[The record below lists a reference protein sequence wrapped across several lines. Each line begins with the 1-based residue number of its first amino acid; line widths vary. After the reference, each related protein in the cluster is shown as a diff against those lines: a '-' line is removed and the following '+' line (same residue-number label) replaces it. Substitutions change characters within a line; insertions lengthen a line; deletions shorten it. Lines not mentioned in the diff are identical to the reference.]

1 MFEDKDY
8 IKNLV
13 NQRDDDQ
20 IVIPLYVQIYGKK
33 YSLLELKDVK
43 VRFTEGAFKVGY
55 GTADAL
61 FMPNSFPINRI
72 RDFDVITVF
81 TEYDD
86 RKDRT
91 IRYMVFESG
100 NIDLP
105 DVEEEDKLS
114 EEICSYFDMLY
125 THVKDV
131 VDDYFKSLIAEETVP
146 IIPKEKP
153 KKEGPKFN
161 EGLREYSGELSKYS
175 SSWDPEFVN
184 EETPEEDPLE
194 ALRKEVAEYSQDDDS
209 EEESPFEE
217 DPEEVDEEEA
227 SEVAFEFEDESEE
240 EDEYPRVTGGGILG
254 RETVDFINGE
264 GKYSYEDETIPG
276 VIIET
281 DKTGSVVT
289 KATEVEFISQGNTDD
304 DYLAEGVEFGNGR
317 VDMFGNEEEIDDD
330 YSTDFDVF

>member
-55 GTADAL
+55 CTADAL

-86 RKDRT
+86 KKDRT

-100 NIDLP
+100 NIDP
-105 DVEEEDKLS
+105 PADEYVNFDMEENDKLS
-114 EEICSYFDMLY
+114 EQIRTYFEMLY
-125 THVKDV
+125 NHTKNV
-131 VDDYFKSLIAEETVP
+131 VDEYFKSLIAQEEHP
-146 IIPKEKP
+146 IIPKEEKVP
-153 KKEGPKFN
+153 MQVGIK
-161 EGLREYSGELSKYS
+161 EYSGELSKYS
-175 SSWDPEFVN
+175 SSWDPKFVN

-194 ALRKEVAEYSQDDDS
+194 ALRKEVAEYSQADD
-209 EEESPFEE
+209 E
-217 DPEEVDEEEA
+217 DDKLLIV
-227 SEVAFEFEDESEE
+227 
-240 EDEYPRVTGGGILG
+240 
-254 RETVDFINGE
+254 
-264 GKYSYEDETIPG
+264 
-276 VIIET
+276 ET
-281 DKTGSVVT
+281 DNTGTEIES
-289 KATEVEFISQGNTDD
+289 ATEATLDLPKD
-304 DYLAEGVEFGNGR
+304 VEFGDGL
-317 VDMFGNEEEIDDD
+317 VDMFGNEVNDDYLSETSPALIVETDKTGTEIVSATKVDVITDD
-330 YSTDFDVF
+330 YSTDFDIL

>member
-61 FMPNSFPINRI
+61 FMRNSFPINRI

-86 RKDRT
+86 KMDRT

-105 DVEEEDKLS
+105 DVGEEDKLS

-131 VDDYFKSLIAEETVP
+131 VDEYFKSLIAEEEHP
-146 IIPKEKP
+146 IIPREEP

-209 EEESPFEE
+209 EEESPFED

-227 SEVAFEFEDESEE
+227 SEVAFEFEDENE
-240 EDEYPRVTGGGILG
+240 EDEYPRVAGEGILG
-254 RETVDFINGE
+254 QETVDFINGE
-264 GKYSYEDETIPG
+264 GKYSSDDYLSETTPALI
-276 VIIET
+276 VET
-281 DKTGSVVT
+281 DKTGTKIVSATKVDVVT
-289 KATEVEFISQGNTDD
+289 
-304 DYLAEGVEFGNGR
+304 
-317 VDMFGNEEEIDDD
+317 DD
-330 YSTDFDVF
+330 YSTDFDIL

>member
-55 GTADAL
+55 CTADAL

-72 RDFDVITVF
+72 RDFDIITVF

-86 RKDRT
+86 KKDRT

-105 DVEEEDKLS
+105 DVEEKDKLS

-131 VDDYFKSLIAEETVP
+131 VDEYFKSLIAQEEHP
-146 IIPKEKP
+146 IIPKEEEVP
-153 KKEGPKFN
+153 IQVGIKE
-161 EGLREYSGELSKYS
+161 YTGELSEYS
-175 SSWDPEFVN
+175 SSSIWDPKFVN
-184 EETPEEDPLE
+184 EETLEEDPLE

-209 EEESPFEE
+209 EEESPFED
-217 DPEEVDEEEA
+217 DPEEEDEEEA
-227 SEVAFEFEDESEE
+227 SEVAFEFGDGLVDMFGNEVNDDYLSE
-240 EDEYPRVTGGGILG
+240 EDEYPRVTEGGILG
-254 RETVDFINGE
+254 QETADFINGE
-264 GKYSYEDETIPG
+264 GKYSHDDYLSETSPALI
-276 VIIET
+276 VET
-281 DKTGSVVT
+281 DKTGT
-289 KATEVEFISQGNTDD
+289 KIVSATK
-304 DYLAEGVEFGNGR
+304 
-317 VDMFGNEEEIDDD
+317 VDVITDD
-330 YSTDFDVF
+330 YSTDFDIL